1 MRLLVYTI
9 FITNNHELFHLWW
22 KKNLLNHQKFS
33 KYYKRCFSRAKS
45 LQLWSIFW
53 PNSSP
58 RKRKILHKN
67 IDTSC
72 RKYGF
77 RANKKHNSQVPE
89 NFQKFRKIRQKTY
102 LAKIAPWGRAKS
114 NMWTIVFFSNL
125 STFVLCISLVCQHV
139 WFFVYL
145 CQREFMY
152 VFVSG
157 CDCASEWDCWDV
169 LLTMISMLKTTSSKC

>member
-33 KYYKRCFSRAKS
+33 KYYKRCCSRTKS

-67 IDTSC
+67 IDSC
-72 RKYGF
+72 RKYGL

-89 NFQKFRKIRQKTY
+89 NFQKFRKIRQKNTFGLNCTLGSSQKQY
-102 LAKIAPWGRAKS
+102 VNNS
-114 NMWTIVFFSNL
+114 FFQIQAHL
-125 STFVLCISLVCQHV
+125 SFAYPLCVSMCDFLCI
-139 WFFVYL
+139 
-145 CQREFMY
+145 
-152 VFVSG
+152 FVSVNL
-157 CDCASEWDCWDV
+157 CMCLYLDAIV
-169 LLTMISMLKTTSSKC
+169 LLNGTVETYC

>member
-1 MRLLVYTI
+1 M
-9 FITNNHELFHLWW
+9 FHLWW

-33 KYYKRCFSRAKS
+33 KYYKYCCSRAKS

-89 NFQKFRKIRQKTY
+89 NFQKFRKIRQKNTFGLNCTLGSSQKQY
-102 LAKIAPWGRAKS
+102 VNNS
-114 NMWTIVFFSNL
+114 FFSNL

-145 CQREFMY
+145 CQCEFMY

-169 LLTMISMLKTTSSKC
+169 LLKMISMLKTTSSKC